1 MNKIINYTTALIS
14 FLFFTATGVAFAQ
27 TMPSTCT
34 QDCPAPYVK
43 NEFWTTEYGT
53 ASANIILSTTNFLSC
68 SSSAYALCYYSGSD
82 GKTKGKDGKPLPA
95 LPCKL
100 SKDDPNYAEC
110 RCYVESGNSYVDLH
124 SISNTEAYIETIRVC
139 GTDGAKCRNMV
150 SDAAE
155 KLTAQLGVTTNSL
168 AAAPVCSYLQANQND
183 LAPMAPKAQ
192 LISTFSFA
200 EAKRYGITSKSCV
213 TTPALYAGCMTASCA
228 YELDKNNKPTKFAIC
243 KCPTY
248 TGPFQIGPTDQSC
261 TLADGNVWSASYTPP
276 KQ

>member
-1 MNKIINYTTALIS
+1 MKKVISHFNAIIIFLAVTIASTAFS
-14 FLFFTATGVAFAQ
+14 Q
-27 TMPSTCT
+27 TMPTTCT

-53 ASANIILSTTNFLSC
+53 ASANVILSTTNFLSC
-68 SSSAYALCYYSGSD
+68 SSSAYALCYYSGPD
-82 GKTKGKDGKPLPA
+82 GKTTGKDGKPLPA

-100 SKDDPNYAEC
+100 SKDDPHYAEC

-139 GTDGAKCRNMV
+139 GTDGSKCRNMV

-155 KLTAQLGVTTNSL
+155 KLATEIGVTTNSL
-168 AAAPVCSYLQANQND
+168 PTAPVCSYLQTNQNGVV
-183 LAPMAPKAQ
+183 PMAPKAQ

-200 EAKRYGITSKSCV
+200 EAKHYGTATKSCV
-213 TTPALYAGCMTASCA
+213 TTPALYAGCMTASCT
-228 YELDKNNKPTKFAIC
+228 YELDKNNKQTKFAIC
-243 KCPTY
+243 RCPTY
-248 TGPFQIGPTDQSC
+248 NGPFQIGPTDQTC
-261 TLADGNVWSASYTPP
+261 ALGDGNIWSASYTPP